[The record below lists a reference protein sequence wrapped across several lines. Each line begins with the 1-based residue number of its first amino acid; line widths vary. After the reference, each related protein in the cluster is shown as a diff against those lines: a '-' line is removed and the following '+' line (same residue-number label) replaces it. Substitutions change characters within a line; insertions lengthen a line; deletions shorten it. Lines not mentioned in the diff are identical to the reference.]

1 MAAWREQAGA
11 IRRPEERLLKI
22 ARTAPG
28 SLAAGLLTARYPL
41 PALLPARVRARSA
54 RLQGDATREGGGAA
68 RSCTPSGLDW
78 PPGLAPP
85 SPPLRDLH

>member
-1 MAAWREQAGA
+1 MAAWREQAVA

-41 PALLPARVRARSA
+41 PALLPARVRVRSA
-54 RLQGDATREGGGAA
+54 RLQGDVTREAQPVLHPL
-68 RSCTPSGLDW
+68 R
-78 PPGLAPP
+78 PGLASGLASPG
-85 SPPLRDLH
+85 PPLRDLH